1 MRIVVYRHQD
11 TMYALSC
18 VRPTGG
24 PVFLQLGHQSIS
36 LGKKVSSVWIG
47 WFPFSLKFLNADRI
61 VFICSLKEDRVV
73 YVV

>member
-36 LGKKVSSVWIG
+36 LGKKVFSVWIG
-47 WFPFSLKFLNADRI
+47 WFPFSLNF
-61 VFICSLKEDRVV
+61 
-73 YVV
+73 